1 MERENCWV
9 WFKGS
14 LKGGGSWKG
23 GFTYKKDENPGVLIQ
38 SPAYVQCRVPA
49 WRIRTPGFPSFLE
62 EKPPF
67 QTPPS
72 FSEPL
77 NQTQQFSLSI

>member
-14 LKGGGSWKG
+14 LKEGGEWKG

-38 SPAYVQCRVPA
+38 SPGYVQCRVPD
-49 WRIRTPGFPSFLE
+49 WRIST
-62 EKPPF
+62 K
-67 QTPPS
+67 
-72 FSEPL
+72 EPL
-77 NQTQQFSLSI
+77 YKNKGPKIPENPTWKIL

>member
-14 LKGGGSWKG
+14 LKEGGAWKA

-38 SPAYVQCRVPA
+38 NPAYVQCRVPE
-49 WRIRTPGFPSFLE
+49 WRIMT
-62 EKPPF
+62 
-67 QTPPS
+67 T
-72 FSEPL
+72 EPIDKYKGPIIPENSVWKIL
-77 NQTQQFSLSI
+77 